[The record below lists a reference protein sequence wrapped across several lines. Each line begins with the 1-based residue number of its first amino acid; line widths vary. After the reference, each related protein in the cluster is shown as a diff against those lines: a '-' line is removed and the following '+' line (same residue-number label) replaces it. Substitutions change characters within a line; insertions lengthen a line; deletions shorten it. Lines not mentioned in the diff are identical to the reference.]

1 MPVESD
7 FHRFGIS
14 HWAAIAATV
23 AVTWSVWRL
32 ERSRTIP
39 PQTKRWVH
47 CGIAAVLLVTVVAD
61 PLCTWLRWSAEPGY
75 AWEQVKR
82 NSLPIHL
89 CDIVALLLA
98 IALVTRRQRLAELSY
113 LWGLSGTLQGLLT
126 PGLEY
131 DWPAADYFAFFLQH
145 GGIPAVAVG
154 LVYGGRDCAPQP
166 GALRRGWLWINFYLA
181 VVFGLNALLGTN
193 YGYLNGKPPHPSMLD
208 FLGPW
213 PFYLLVLE
221 AVAVTL
227 FALLL
232 LPFWRRWRTAKAPT
246 PG

>member
-1 MPVESD
+1 M
-7 FHRFGIS
+7 
-14 HWAAIAATV
+14 V
-23 AVTWSVWRL
+23 AWSVWKL
-32 ERSRTIP
+32 ERSHTMAPETR
-39 PQTKRWVH
+39 RRVH
-47 CGIAAVLLVTVVAD
+47 CGIAVVLVVTVLAD

-75 AWEQVKR
+75 AWEQVKK

-89 CDIVALLLA
+89 CDVVALLLA
-98 IALVTRRQRLAELSY
+98 AALVTRRQRLAELSY
-113 LWGLSGTLQGLLT
+113 LWGLSGTLQGLIT

-154 LVYGGRDCAPQP
+154 LVYGGRDYAPQP
-166 GALRRGWLWINFYLA
+166 GALLRAWLWINVYLT

-193 YGYLNGKPPHPSMLD
+193 YGYLNGKPGHASMLD

-213 PFYLLVLE
+213 PLYLVALE
-221 AVAVTL
+221 AVAVAF

-232 LPFWRRWRTAKAPT
+232 LPFWRRGRAAGAGG